1 VQPQLQ
7 AAVPVISNKFFQGL
21 KMGFCG
27 CLLFI
32 NQLNLDSPDHACKG
46 VIQERYYSADN
57 KRQDTKNDRE
67 DNDGCQAEDFDAWY
81 GFLESD

>member
-7 AAVPVISNKFFQGL
+7 AAVPVTSNKFSGIKIGIL
-21 KMGFCG
+21 WL
-27 CLLFI
+27 LLFI
-32 NQLNLDSPDHACKG
+32 IQLDLDSTDLTCKG

-57 KRQDTKNDRE
+57 KRQDIKNDQE
-67 DNDGCQAEDFDAWY
+67 DNDGHQAEDFDTWY